1 MAKAITKED
10 EFIGNAMRPKWR
22 WEDPQGRGS
31 WSEQQGC
38 LEMNVQPGQGGD
50 MNVPRLSGG
59 NEQHLT
65 LHLFYDKSVMELFIN
80 GGRQIVTWVAYPAS
94 NAPLRV
100 ECRAIGSEARIT
112 TLDIWSLKAVWP
124 TTG

>member
-1 MAKAITKED
+1 M
-10 EFIGNAMRPKWR
+10 NA
-22 WEDPQGRGS
+22 PQL
-31 WSEQQGC
+31 SE
-38 LEMNVQPGQGGD
+38 GD
-50 MNVPRLSGG
+50 
-59 NEQHLT
+59 EQHVT

-100 ECRAIGSEARIT
+100 ECRAIGGEARIT
-112 TLDIWSLKAVWP
+112 TLDVWSLKAVWP